1 MTELSELFLVDAE
14 SRNAELQRFAAGAR
28 GATLV
33 HAAGAAGELADLLR
47 SFGLA
52 PHARCARALA
62 QALPQ
67 AATAAGT
74 GTDPGEWR
82 LLVTSLS
89 AEVADVTDRLRRQ
102 TVIADP
108 ARFVDHWL
116 AQLGRLT
123 APESVA
129 PATARRAAPVP
140 ASVGSDASAAGA
152 ASAVSAVSA
161 DGQAA
166 AAPGCLPLVP
176 DARAPDAEA
185 AAAQRCHTALR
196 QARLLHES
204 LPQTLGAA
212 GAGVERVI
220 ADLVAQAR
228 TSVSALAGWPL
239 PSPLTAA
246 PEALQSL
253 AAALALLPRPR
264 ALQAWAAASVLGV
277 DLDGIDAASPAGL
290 AAAQAVADV
299 GGCAEALPD
308 GLRLHL
314 PRDPCRP
321 SVVVWCSAAGW
332 FAVPAL
338 QAGAS
343 HPAADPASPPEAAAS
358 LWRYELPD
366 AQAWARPPDW
376 QALVSDARGRV
387 MPLLKWSDPTGPAAE
402 ASP

>member
-28 GATLV
+28 GATPV
-33 HAAGAAGELADLLR
+33 HAAGAAAELADLLR
-47 SFGLA
+47 IFGLA

-67 AATAAGT
+67 AAEPAGT
-74 GTDPGEWR
+74 STDSVEWR
-82 LLVTSLS
+82 SLVTSLS

-123 APESVA
+123 APEA
-129 PATARRAAPVP
+129 TPPAAARLAALMP
-140 ASVGSDASAAGA
+140 ASAASAAGA
-152 ASAVSAVSA
+152 ASADSQSAA
-161 DGQAA
+161 E
-166 AAPGCLPLVP
+166 PGCLPQ
-176 DARAPDAEA
+176 APDTRTAEAEA
-185 AAAQRCHTALR
+185 AEAQRCHTALR

-204 LPQTLGAA
+204 LPQTLGTA

-228 TSVSALAGWPL
+228 TSISDLAGWPL
-239 PSPLTAA
+239 PSPLSAA

-253 AAALALLPRPR
+253 VEALARLPRPR
-264 ALQAWAAASVLGV
+264 ALQPWTTASVLGV
-277 DLDGIDAASPAGL
+277 DLAGIDAASPAGL
-290 AAAQAVADV
+290 AAAQVVADV

-321 SVVVWCSAAGW
+321 SVVVWRSAAGW

-343 HPAADPASPPEAAAS
+343 HPAAEAASAPEAAAS

-366 AQAWARPPDW
+366 AQAWSGPPDW
-376 QALVSDARGRV
+376 LSLVSDARGRV
-387 MPLLKWSDPTGPAAE
+387 MPLLKRSEPGGPAPE
-402 ASP
+402 AQP

>member
-28 GATLV
+28 GATPV
-33 HAAGAAGELADLLR
+33 HAAGAAAELADLLR

-62 QALPQ
+62 LALPQ
-67 AATAAGT
+67 AAAPGGT
-74 GTDPGEWR
+74 GAVEWR

-123 APESVA
+123 APEVTSPAVA
-129 PATARRAAPVP
+129 ARMP
-140 ASVGSDASAAGA
+140 ASDARADTAAGA
-152 ASAVSAVSA
+152 ASA
-161 DGQAA
+161 DGPAA
-166 AAPGCLPLVP
+166 AAPGRLPQAP
-176 DARAPDAEA
+176 DTRVADAEA
-185 AAAQRCHTALR
+185 AEAQRCRTALR

-204 LPQTLGAA
+204 LPQTLGTA

-228 TSVSALAGWPL
+228 TSLSDLAGWPL
-239 PSPLTAA
+239 PAPLSAA

-253 AAALALLPRPR
+253 VAALALLPRPR
-264 ALQAWAAASVLGV
+264 ALQPWTSASVLGV
-277 DLDGIDAASPAGL
+277 DLAGIDAASPAGL
-290 AAAQAVADV
+290 AAARAVADV

-321 SVVVWCSAAGW
+321 SVVVWRSAAGW

-343 HPAADPASPPEAAAS
+343 HPAAQAASPPEAAAS

-366 AQAWARPPDW
+366 AQAWSRPPDW

-387 MPLLKWSDPTGPAAE
+387 MPLLKRSEPGGPAPE
-402 ASP
+402 AQP